1 MGGDLRIDAK
11 LRSRYG
17 SRMIPPFDRERL
29 KQRNALDVEQ
39 DALASAEKTSAER
52 FEETIE
58 VSELARELAFA
69 TGTAAAAN
77 DLETKARLFVR
88 PLRVVMPP

>member
-1 MGGDLRIDAK
+1 
-11 LRSRYG
+11 
-17 SRMIPPFDRERL
+17 MIPPFDRERL

-39 DALASAEKTSAER
+39 GALASAEKTPAER

-58 VSELARELAFA
+58 VSELARELALA
-69 TGTAAAAN
+69 TGTAAETD

-88 PLRVVMPP
+88 PLRAVTPP